1 MFPRDSVGDKIIH
14 AWQGRTNISLKYKGN
29 KFSFQTD
36 LPVEENIMNTHRT
49 NKIKGIHGPPI
60 HTPIL
65 LQLSSEADLI
75 GYFRG

>member
-1 MFPRDSVGDKIIH
+1 MGDKIIH
-14 AWQGRTNISLKYKGN
+14 AWQGRTNISLKYKGK

-36 LPVEENIMNTHRT
+36 LPVEEHIMNTNRT
-49 NKIKGIHGPPI
+49 NKIKGTPIHGPPI

-65 LQLSSEADLI
+65 VQLSSEADLI